1 MARDAE
7 ATKLRIFEAA
17 FEEFARHGIAGARI
31 DRIARNAC
39 ANKAL
44 IYAYFGSK
52 QSLFDEVVT
61 DQVAR
66 FQHEVPFDPEDLAAY
81 AGAVYDFF
89 TANPE
94 LVRLGEWHALE
105 EGAEG
110 HQIPAIAQ
118 SRARRVRLI
127 ARAQKAGIVDAT
139 FPADQLLALISALAR
154 TWAAA
159 TPETRSTVDG
169 ERRSRASRRRAV
181 VEAARRLV
189 SCDGD

>member
-17 FEEFARHGIAGARI
+17 FEEFARYGIAGARI
-31 DRIARNAC
+31 DRIALRAS

-52 QSLFDEVVT
+52 QNLFDEVVT
-61 DQVAR
+61 DQVGR
-66 FQHEVPFDPEDLAAY
+66 FDREVPFDPEDLPGHAGAAY
-81 AGAVYDFF
+81 DFL
-89 TANPE
+89 TAHPE
-94 LVRLGEWHALE
+94 LVRLGEWHGLE

-110 HQIPAIAQ
+110 RRIPAIAQ
-118 SRARRVRLI
+118 LRMRRVRSI
-127 ARAQKAGIVDAT
+127 ARAQKAGVVSGT
-139 FPADQLLALISALAR
+139 FPPDQLLALIWSLAR

-159 TPETRSTVDG
+159 APELRLTAKG
-169 ERRSRASRRRAV
+169 EQRSRASRRRAV